1 MTNEYSIAVLLPTRG
16 RTDALTKS
24 VVSIVEN
31 AANISQ
37 IQFIFGFDHD
47 DTVGFTHF
55 TDVIQ
60 PLLDQVGVT
69 YEALGFNSLG
79 YAGLN
84 QYYNTLAKNA
94 SADWLFIWND
104 DAYMT
109 TKEWDTVIASYTGEF
124 KLLKLHTHND
134 HPYSIFPIVPNTWYD
149 LLGYFSCHQMI
160 DAELSQIAYM
170 LDIIQIIDITAV
182 HEQSELTGA
191 NDTTSKSKV
200 RFEGDPKNPK
210 NFHHISYGQQRVA
223 DSNKLADYMKS
234 IDMDTTFWEN
244 VKAGKQDPW
253 AKLVINDVNKQMTQS
268 QSKVV

>member
-84 QYYNTLAKNA
+84 QYYNT
-94 SADWLFIWND
+94 
-104 DAYMT
+104 
-109 TKEWDTVIASYTGEF
+109 
-124 KLLKLHTHND
+124 
-134 HPYSIFPIVPNTWYD
+134 
-149 LLGYFSCHQMI
+149 
-160 DAELSQIAYM
+160 
-170 LDIIQIIDITAV
+170 
-182 HEQSELTGA
+182 
-191 NDTTSKSKV
+191 
-200 RFEGDPKNPK
+200 
-210 NFHHISYGQQRVA
+210 
-223 DSNKLADYMKS
+223 
-234 IDMDTTFWEN
+234 
-244 VKAGKQDPW
+244 
-253 AKLVINDVNKQMTQS
+253 
-268 QSKVV
+268 